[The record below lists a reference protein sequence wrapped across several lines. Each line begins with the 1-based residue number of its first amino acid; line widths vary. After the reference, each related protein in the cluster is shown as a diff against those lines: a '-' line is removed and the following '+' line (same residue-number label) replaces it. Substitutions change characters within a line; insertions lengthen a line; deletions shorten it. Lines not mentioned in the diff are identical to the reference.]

1 MDKWIVTYNE
11 KVTMI
16 DGWEMTEMDN
26 DKFTFFHPSDRAGA
40 EMFCRVIIR
49 EGGAAQL
56 ARFKP
61 QPLMTVAS

>member
-1 MDKWIVTYNE
+1 MMN
-11 KVTMI
+11 
-16 DGWEMTEMDN
+16 DGWKMTETDN

-49 EGGAAQL
+49 EGGDAQL

-61 QPLMTVAS
+61 QPLMMVAS

>member
-1 MDKWIVTYNE
+1 MDKWIVTYNVGDSM
-11 KVTMI
+11 VTN
-16 DGWEMTEMDN
+16 EET
-26 DKFTFFHPSDRAGA
+26 KFSFFHPSDRAGA

-61 QPLMTVAS
+61 QPLMMPAS